1 LNRSTPLAGEMP
13 EKIGVSVTRGFIA
26 ALVLLSS
33 GCRGAAYRDV
43 YTQKMTS
50 EIRNLEDQL
59 YDADYQNQ
67 VLRDEL
73 MRAEMRAAQVVVPQA
88 ARPPR
93 SFFGKTLNQDGE
105 VVDLRTNRSPKP
117 MPIPK
122 AESPER
128 MTPKLPARPLDNTES
143 FEPPSE
149 PVPPGSIDLLIPDV
163 ELGDPVPPMN
173 ELPDSLPEFQPG
185 QIKLPDSAKILG
197 NGPPPAPV
205 AIRINNGLSGGHKSD
220 DVAATEGVELLIEAI
235 DESGKV
241 VDLSQ
246 FNIDANLSIVLL
258 DPARSADT
266 ARLGKWDFGPEQI
279 HEMLSSNP
287 ASPIHQGRLQVV
299 IPWGEER
306 PASTT
311 VMAHVRLSA
320 DEIVMQT
327 QGEIATNHAMAAN
340 WTPRAS
346 TKR

>member
-1 LNRSTPLAGEMP
+1 MLGLL
-13 EKIGVSVTRGFIA
+13 A
-26 ALVLLSS
+26 ALIFLSS

-73 MRAEMRAAQVVVPQA
+73 MRAEIRAAQVVVPQA

-93 SFFGKTLNQDGE
+93 SFFGKTLNENGE
-105 VVDLRTNRSPKP
+105 VVDQRMNRSPEA
-117 MPIPK
+117 MPTPQ
-122 AESPER
+122 ADSSQRTAPNPA
-128 MTPKLPARPLDNTES
+128 TPKLPARPLDNIES

-149 PVPPGSIDLLIPDV
+149 PVPPGSSDLMIPDV

-173 ELPDSLPEFQPG
+173 ELPDSPPEFQPG

-197 NGPPPAPV
+197 AGPAPSPV
-205 AIRINNGLSGGHKSD
+205 AIRINNGLSGGHKTD
-220 DVAATEGVELLIEAI
+220 DAAATEGVELLIEAI
-235 DESGKV
+235 DESGNV
-241 VDLSQ
+241 VDLSE

-258 DPARSADT
+258 DPARSPDT
-266 ARLGKWDFGPEQI
+266 ARLGKWDFGPDRI
-279 HEMLSSNP
+279 HDMMRSNP
-287 ASPIHQGRLQVV
+287 ASPLHQGRLQVV

-320 DEIVMQT
+320 DEVVMQT